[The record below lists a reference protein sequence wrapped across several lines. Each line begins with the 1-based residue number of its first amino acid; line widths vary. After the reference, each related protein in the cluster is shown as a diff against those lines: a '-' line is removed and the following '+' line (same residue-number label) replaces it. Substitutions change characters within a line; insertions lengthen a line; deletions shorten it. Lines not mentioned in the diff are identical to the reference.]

1 MAGHFFQAGFVA
13 LFLLSAYGWG
23 RLGRRFLDRRIFA
36 LHSLTTILGLTFLN
50 VLGGMLNLAHLAK
63 GWVLP
68 GLLLLGIIIATR
80 EIASRRPWCRRS
92 FTPGTIP
99 IFVALAVTM
108 SAAWML
114 VPAGLFN
121 IHDDFHTY
129 ATRAVRMVQT
139 GSIGG
144 NPFDPLGLDSLG
156 SQSFFHG
163 FFLKTGGGLE
173 LLNGFD
179 AVGCFGLCL
188 WLVAEL
194 SFRWRL
200 PWWLGV
206 AAVLGLAWIN
216 PQSVNVS
223 PLYSGIAGVMALAVC
238 GSMLARS
245 ATRHTP
251 PRLVRIAVAI
261 GLFTGWLAA
270 LKITLAAFA
279 ACFVGCLFLLI
290 WWKTRRRR
298 EIWSGGLAVILTVL
312 LTTLPWALV
321 SLPAMIKAG
330 QASALVVSAP
340 VATPESASLAAHE
353 IPLLFRPLPLFYGNT
368 PPIYAAIGATA
379 LALGLAGLAWCS
391 AGARLQKSAGMLAV
405 TAAGVAAA
413 LSLLLHSHLFPI
425 STAIR
430 YSCPVLIGGF
440 LFVVPGFLRFRSR
453 AETPLRW
460 RLGGVMTLVLACVIV
475 VFNGTFL
482 RRIDTILRD
491 RTLMAFPTNRKY
503 ASYCHGMQAT
513 GEAAY
518 HQRLQAALPA
528 GATALIWTV
537 APFHFDFARNPL
549 LTVSEPGLINPAL
562 RFPAGLAAAD
572 LERYL
577 RRFGIRYVLVEA
589 IGYGVKEMD
598 ELEEMTRSRYAV
610 DRRLGQYGEYLRR
623 SLGELAVRG
632 TVRHADG
639 RMVLIELAGGDA
651 AEPAP
656 RNVTLHDFSSP

>member
-13 LFLLSAYGWG
+13 LFLLSAFGWG

-50 VLGGMLNLAHLAK
+50 VLGGVLNLAHLAK
-63 GWVLP
+63 GWVLL
-68 GLLLLGIIIATR
+68 GLLVLGVIIATR
-80 EIASRRPWCRRS
+80 EIANQRPWRRRS

-99 IFVALAVTM
+99 IFIAFAVTLW
-108 SAAWML
+108 AAWML

-163 FFLKTGGGLE
+163 FFLRTGGGLE

-206 AAVLGLAWIN
+206 TAVLGLAWIN

-245 ATRHTP
+245 AIRLTP
-251 PRLVRIAVAI
+251 RKLVRIAVAI

-279 ACFVGCLFLLI
+279 ACFVGCLFALI
-290 WWKTRRRR
+290 WWKARQRRA
-298 EIWSGGLAVILTVL
+298 IWGAGLAVTLTVL

-330 QASALVVSAP
+330 KMSGWLASTLPPA
-340 VATPESASLAAHE
+340 PESTSLAAHE
-353 IPLLFRPLPLFYGNT
+353 ISLLFLPLPLFYGNT
-368 PPIYAAIGATA
+368 PPIYAAIGALT

-391 AGARLQKSAGMLAV
+391 VGFRRQTSAGMLAV
-405 TAAGVAAA
+405 TAAGVAVL

-440 LFVVPGFLRFRSR
+440 FFVVAGFLRFRT
-453 AETPLRW
+453 AAATPLR
-460 RLGGVMTLVLACVIV
+460 RGLGGVLTIVLACVIIA
-475 VFNGTFL
+475 FNGTFL
-482 RRIDTILRD
+482 RRLDTILRD
-491 RTLMAFPTNRKY
+491 RTLMAFPTNRDY
-503 ASYCHGMQAT
+503 AAYCRRMLAA
-513 GEAAY
+513 GEATY

-549 LTVSEPGLINPAL
+549 LTISEPGLINPAL
-562 RFPAGLAAAD
+562 HFPVGLASAD

-577 RRFGIRYVLVEA
+577 RRFGIRYVL
-589 IGYGVKEMD
+589 I
-598 ELEEMTRSRYAV
+598 
-610 DRRLGQYGEYLRR
+610 
-623 SLGELAVRG
+623 
-632 TVRHADG
+632 
-639 RMVLIELAGGDA
+639 
-651 AEPAP
+651 
-656 RNVTLHDFSSP
+656 